1 MSDPAPNPFGGRPAR
16 FVFLDPAGRRWPR
29 IRVTLV
35 LAGTLAFAAIA
46 WFAHSLVVTPWLQQP
61 LSNTTLKNQLKALQ
75 RPAEIA
81 GTIPASSVPTWLK
94 FKRLADKAKS
104 PARRVDKAEKRGSI
118 EQPGT
123 GLPEIRLA
131 YYADGDNSSLQSL
144 AEHADLLTHVAVER
158 FTVSLDANAGPRLDE
173 SADAPLDALCAAKGL
188 IVMPILS
195 NRQDDGTRLA
205 EPVEFLANRSP
216 EARHEFI
223 TNLVDRVAGGK
234 VGGVIVD
241 FADLDPTFNDAL
253 TEFYTEVSL
262 ALRERGL
269 QLWLT
274 VPMGEDLVSFQLDRL
289 AGVVDRFVAVL
300 HGENSDAD
308 AAGPTASKDWFEG
321 WLETALGYGD
331 PSQWIAVLG
340 TGGYDWEES
349 GKRGESIS
357 FAEAMSRADYA
368 GLDEIKHDGF
378 RAAAPTFEP
387 HFCFHDQRGT
397 KHRVWFQDAITF
409 LNQMQVARRR
419 GFGGIGIDHLGGED
433 PGVWSALKM
442 TQQPSTADLD
452 SLMLIPSG
460 EAIAGIGHGSVVG
473 VNVERVDGTRK
484 VEVAA
489 DGRVVGTYTNFG
501 SFPTLFREGGDGDER
516 AVSLTFDDG
525 PDPTW
530 TPLILDVLKREGIK
544 ATFFIV
550 GSRAELYPD
559 LVRRIVEEGHE
570 LGNHTYTHSTLPGSS
585 EQQLRIELNATQR
598 LIETITGRS
607 TLLFRP
613 PYNAEAHPT
622 RFDELVMLNVAQNMG
637 YMVVLEDIDSM
648 DWARE
653 GVESIVARVR
663 RGRQAGGNVVLL
675 HDAGGNRAQTLEA
688 LPTLIDYF
696 QRRGDHLVPLHTM
709 LGKTIASVMPPVEA
723 EKMSLTQRVAGIGF
737 RVFHAIESFVWAL
750 LLTATIL
757 VLVRTLV
764 VLFLAARFPWRKC
777 DTAGFAPAV
786 SVVIP
791 AFNEGKVIAATLR
804 SVLATSYTG
813 EIEVLVVDDGSS
825 DGTSAIVGEIAA
837 SDDRVRLLKQ
847 RNAGKSTALETGLH
861 EARHE
866 IAVLLDADTK
876 FRADTI
882 GELVQPLRD
891 EAVGAVSGH
900 AKVGNPR
907 SLIAR
912 CQALEYICGFNLDRR
927 AYATWNCITVVPGAV
942 SALRMSALR
951 AAGGMSHDTLA
962 EDTDLTLSL
971 HRAGYRVA
979 YTPSALAYTEAPE
992 TFGGLARQRL
1002 RWAFGTIQCLWKHRD
1017 LTFNPR
1023 HGALGMFSL
1032 PGVWFFQIFLVAMMP
1047 IVDLVLLFSLCLGNG
1062 AAILPYVLAYLGIDL
1077 VLAVVACAL
1086 EREPL
1091 RRAWVMLPM
1100 RLIYRVLL
1108 SYVVWKAIGRA
1119 LRGAL
1124 VGWGKIERT
1133 AGVELAFPARDEV
1146 AAGS

>member
-1 MSDPAPNPFGGRPAR
+1 MTDPAANHTGGRPAR

-29 IRVTLV
+29 IRVALV
-35 LAGTLAFAAIA
+35 LAGTLVFGAVA

-61 LSNTTLKNQLKALQ
+61 LSNTLLKNQLKALQ

-81 GTIPASSVPTWLK
+81 GRIPASAAPTWLK
-94 FKRLADKAKS
+94 FKRLADRTKAPLPRSLK
-104 PARRVDKAEKRGSI
+104 PEARGSI
-118 EQPGT
+118 AQPGT

-131 YYADGDNSSLQSL
+131 YFADGDNSSLQSL
-144 AEHADLLTHVAVER
+144 ADHSELLTHVAVER
-158 FTVSLDANAGPRLDE
+158 YGVSLDANALPRLNE
-173 SADAPLDALCAAKGL
+173 LADAPLDALAGAKGL

-195 NRQDDGTRLA
+195 NRRDDGTRVA
-205 EPVEFLANRSP
+205 EPVEFLANGSS
-216 EARHEFI
+216 EARREFI
-223 TNLVDRVAGGK
+223 ENLVERIAVSK

-241 FADLDPTFNDAL
+241 FADMDPTFNDAL
-253 TEFYTEVSL
+253 TAFYSEMSA

-289 AGVVDRFVAVL
+289 AGVVDHFVAVL
-300 HGENSDAD
+300 HGENADGDAP
-308 AAGPTASKDWFEG
+308 GPTASKDWFEG

-340 TGGYDWEES
+340 TGGYDWAEDR
-349 GKRGESIS
+349 RGESIT

-368 GLDEIKHDGF
+368 GLDEIKRDGF
-378 RAAAPTFEP
+378 RAEAPTFEP

-419 GFGGIGIDHLGGED
+419 GFGGIGIDRLGGED
-433 PGVWSALKM
+433 PGIWSALKM
-442 TQQPSTADLD
+442 TPQPSVADLD
-452 SLMLIPSG
+452 SLKKIPSG

-473 VNVERVDGTRK
+473 VNVEREDGTRNI
-484 VEVAA
+484 EVGPE
-489 DGRVVGTYTNFG
+489 GRVVGTYTNFG
-501 SFPTLFREGGDGDER
+501 SFATLFREGGDGDEH

-530 TPLILDVLKREGIK
+530 TPLILDVLKREGLK

-559 LVRRIVEEGHE
+559 LVRRIVAEGHE

-585 EQQLRIELNATQR
+585 EQQLHIELNATQR
-598 LIETITGRS
+598 LIESITGRS

-622 RFDELVMLNVAQNMG
+622 RFDELTMLNVAQNMG

-653 GVESIVARVR
+653 GVESIVARIR

-688 LPTLIDYF
+688 LPIIIDYF
-696 QRRGDHLVPLHTM
+696 HRRGDHLVPLHTM
-709 LGKTIASVMPPVEA
+709 LDKTYAAVMPPVELG
-723 EKMSLTQRVAGIGF
+723 KISLAQRVAAIGF

-750 LLTATIL
+750 LLMATVL
-757 VLVRTLV
+757 VLVRTILV
-764 VLFLAARFPWRKC
+764 LWLAARFPWRKA
-777 DTAGFAPAV
+777 DTAGFAPPV

-791 AFNEGKVIAATLR
+791 AFNEAKVIAATVR
-804 SVLATSYTG
+804 SVLATSYAG
-813 EIEVLVVDDGSS
+813 EMEVLVVDDGSI

-837 SDDRVRLLKQ
+837 GDARVRLIKQ
-847 RNAGKSTALETGLH
+847 RNGGKSTALENGLR

-891 EAVGAVSGH
+891 EKIGAVSGH

-927 AYATWNCITVVPGAV
+927 AYATWDCITVVPGAV

-951 AAGGMSHDTLA
+951 AIGGMSHDTLA

-971 HRAGYRVA
+971 HRAGFGIA
-979 YTPSALAYTEAPE
+979 YTPAALAYTEAPE

-1017 LTFNPR
+1017 MTFNPR
-1023 HGALGMFSL
+1023 YGALGMFSL
-1032 PGVWFFQIFLVAMMP
+1032 PGIWFFQIFLVAVMP
-1047 IVDLVLLFSLCLGNG
+1047 IVDLVLLLSLCLGNG
-1062 AAILPYVLAYLGIDL
+1062 AAILPYFLAYLGIDV

-1100 RLIYRVLL
+1100 RLIYRGLL

-1133 AGVELAFPARDEV
+1133 AGVELAFPARDEI

>member
-1 MSDPAPNPFGGRPAR
+1 MSDSHVTPPDGRPAR

-29 IRVTLV
+29 IRVALV
-35 LAGTLAFAAIA
+35 LGGAVALGAVA
-46 WFAHSLVVTPWLQQP
+46 WFAHSLVVTPWLQAP
-61 LSNTTLKNQLKALQ
+61 LSNTLLKNQLKALQ

-81 GTIPASSVPTWLK
+81 GGIPASSVPTWLK
-94 FKRLADKAKS
+94 FKRLAEKGKT
-104 PARRVDKAEKRGSI
+104 PPRRVVQAEARHSI

-131 YYADGDNSSLQSL
+131 YFADGDHSSLQSL
-144 AEHADLLTHVAVER
+144 AEHADQITHVAVER
-158 FTVSLDANAGPRLDE
+158 YGVSLDSDARPRLDE
-173 SADAPLDALCAAKGL
+173 CTDAPLDALAAAKGM

-195 NRQDDGTRLA
+195 NRHDNGIRVA
-205 EPVEFLANRSP
+205 EPVEFLANCP
-216 EARHEFI
+216 PAARLAFI
-223 TNLVDRVAGGK
+223 DKLVERVAIGK
-234 VGGVIVD
+234 VGGIIVD
-241 FADLDPTFNDAL
+241 FAEVDPTFNDAM
-253 TEFYTEVSL
+253 TVFYSELSV
-262 ALRERGL
+262 ALREHGME
-269 QLWLT
+269 LWLT

-308 AAGPTASKDWFEG
+308 AAGPTASKDWFDG

-340 TGGYDWEES
+340 TGGYDWAENGE
-349 GKRGESIS
+349 RGEAIT
-357 FAEAMSRADYA
+357 FVEAMSRADYA
-368 GLDEIKHDGF
+368 GLDEIKRDGF
-378 RAAAPTFEP
+378 CAAAPTFEP
-387 HFCFHDQRGT
+387 HFCFHDQRGA

-433 PGVWSALKM
+433 PGIWSALKM
-442 TQQPSTADLD
+442 APQPSAAEL
-452 SLMLIPSG
+452 SALKVIPSG
-460 EAIAGIGHGSVVG
+460 EAIAGIGHGAIVG
-473 VNVERVDGTRK
+473 VNVEHEDATREI
-484 VEVAA
+484 EVAS
-489 DGRVVGTYTNFG
+489 DGRVVGTYRNFG
-501 SFPTLFREGGDGDER
+501 SFPTLFREGGDGDPH

-530 TPLILDVLKREGIK
+530 TPLILDVLKREGVK

-550 GSRAELYPD
+550 GSRAELYPS
-559 LVRRIVEEGHE
+559 LVQRIVAEGHE

-598 LIETITGRS
+598 LIETLTGRS

-622 RFDELVMLNVAQNMG
+622 RLDELTMLNSAQKLG

-653 GVESIVARVR
+653 GVNSIVSRIR

-688 LPTLIDYF
+688 LPAIIDYF
-696 QRRGDHLVPLHTM
+696 QTRGDRLVPLHTM
-709 LGKTIASVMPPVEA
+709 LDKTYAAVMPRVEI
-723 EKMSLTQRVAGIGF
+723 EKMSLSPRVAAIGF
-737 RVFHAIESFVWAL
+737 RIFHALESFVWAL
-750 LLTATIL
+750 LLVATLL
-757 VLVRTLV
+757 VLARTVLV
-764 VLFLAARFPWRKC
+764 LWLAARFPWRKS
-777 DTAGFAPAV
+777 DTTGFAPAV

-791 AFNEGKVIAATLR
+791 AFNEAKVMAATLR
-804 SVLATSYTG
+804 SVLATSYAG
-813 EIEVLVVDDGSS
+813 ELEVLVVDDGST
-825 DGTSAIVGEIAA
+825 DGTSAIVSDFA
-837 SDDRVRLLKQ
+837 SRDPRIRLLKQ
-847 RNAGKSTALETGLH
+847 RNAGKSTALEMGLG

-891 EAVGAVSGH
+891 ENVGAVSGH

-927 AYATWNCITVVPGAV
+927 AYATWNCITVVPGAI

-951 AAGGMSHDTLA
+951 AVGGMSHDTLA

-979 YTPSALAYTEAPE
+979 YTPAALAFTEAPE

-1032 PGVWFFQIFLVAMMP
+1032 PGIWFFQIFLVAVMP
-1047 IVDLVLLFSLCLGNG
+1047 IVDLVLLLSLCLGNRRG
-1062 AAILPYVLAYLGIDL
+1062 HSAVFSGLPRHRCRPRPGGLRARARAAASRLGHAADAPDL
-1077 VLAVVACAL
+1077 SGPAQ
-1086 EREPL
+1086 
-1091 RRAWVMLPM
+1091 
-1100 RLIYRVLL
+1100 
-1108 SYVVWKAIGRA
+1108 
-1119 LRGAL
+1119 LRGL
-1124 VGWGKIERT
+1124 EGDWPR
-1133 AGVELAFPARDEV
+1133 
-1146 AAGS
+1146 AAGGAGGLGQD

>member
-1 MSDPAPNPFGGRPAR
+1 MSDSAAHPPDGRPAR

-29 IRVTLV
+29 IRVALV
-35 LAGTLAFAAIA
+35 LAGTLVLGAVA
-46 WFAHSLVVTPWLQQP
+46 WFAHSLLVTPWLQQP
-61 LSNTTLKNQLKALQ
+61 LSNTLLKNQLKALQ

-94 FKRLADKAKS
+94 FKRLAEKS
-104 PARRVDKAEKRGSI
+104 KSTARRVVKPEKRGSI

-158 FTVSLDANAGPRLDE
+158 YGVSLDANAVPRLDE
-173 SADAPLDALCAAKGL
+173 SADAPLDALAAAKGL

-205 EPVEFLANRSP
+205 EPVEFLANRSA

-223 TNLVDRVAGGK
+223 ENLVDRVAGSK

-241 FADLDPTFNDAL
+241 FAELDPTFNDAL
-253 TEFYTEVSL
+253 TAFYTEMSV

-308 AAGPTASKDWFEG
+308 APGPTASKDWFEG

-340 TGGYDWEES
+340 TGGYDWAES

-409 LNQMQVARRR
+409 LNQMQVTRRR

-442 TQQPSTADLD
+442 TQQPSAADLD
-452 SLMLIPSG
+452 SLKQIPSG

-473 VNVERVDGTRK
+473 VNVERVDGTRN
-484 VEVAA
+484 VEVAP

-501 SFPTLFREGGDGDER
+501 SFPTLFREGGDGDGR

-530 TPLILDVLKREGIK
+530 TPLILDVLKREGVK
-544 ATFFIV
+544 ATFFII

-559 LVRRIVEEGHE
+559 LVRRIVAEGHE
-570 LGNHTYTHSTLPGSS
+570 LGNHTYTHSSLPGSS

-637 YMVVLEDIDSM
+637 YMVVLEDIDSL

-653 GVESIVARVR
+653 GVDAIVARVR

-709 LGKTIASVMPPVEA
+709 LGKTIAAVMPPLEA
-723 EKMSLTQRVAGIGF
+723 EKMSLTQRVAAVGF

-750 LLTATIL
+750 LLVATVL

-764 VLFLAARFPWRKC
+764 VLFLAARFPWRKS
-777 DTAGFAPAV
+777 DTSGFAPAV

-791 AFNEGKVIAATLR
+791 AYNEGKVIAATVR

-813 EIEVLVVDDGSS
+813 EIEVLVVDDGST

-837 SDDRVRLLKQ
+837 VDEPRAVAQAAERRKIDR
-847 RNAGKSTALETGLH
+847 AGKRPA
-861 EARHE
+861 
-866 IAVLLDADTK
+866 
-876 FRADTI
+876 
-882 GELVQPLRD
+882 
-891 EAVGAVSGH
+891 
-900 AKVGNPR
+900 
-907 SLIAR
+907 
-912 CQALEYICGFNLDRR
+912 
-927 AYATWNCITVVPGAV
+927 
-942 SALRMSALR
+942 
-951 AAGGMSHDTLA
+951 
-962 EDTDLTLSL
+962 
-971 HRAGYRVA
+971 
-979 YTPSALAYTEAPE
+979 
-992 TFGGLARQRL
+992 
-1002 RWAFGTIQCLWKHRD
+1002 
-1017 LTFNPR
+1017 
-1023 HGALGMFSL
+1023 
-1032 PGVWFFQIFLVAMMP
+1032 
-1047 IVDLVLLFSLCLGNG
+1047 
-1062 AAILPYVLAYLGIDL
+1062 
-1077 VLAVVACAL
+1077 
-1086 EREPL
+1086 
-1091 RRAWVMLPM
+1091 
-1100 RLIYRVLL
+1100 
-1108 SYVVWKAIGRA
+1108 
-1119 LRGAL
+1119 RGA
-1124 VGWGKIERT
+1124 
-1133 AGVELAFPARDEV
+1133 P
-1146 AAGS
+1146 